1 MRPVR
6 LAAAILLGSV
16 ATIALGKADSACA
29 AEADRRPN
37 VLWIISDDH
46 SRDDLGCYGNRWVK
60 TPNVDR
66 LARQATRFTLAFA
79 AAPTCAPTRSGLI
92 TGMYPISIGAHNQ
105 RNAEAVL
112 PPQVRLLP
120 QYLKEAGYFCVNAN
134 WNLQRLGKTDYQFQ
148 WDRKSTYERATD
160 WAQRKPGQP
169 FFAQVQIS
177 EPHRT
182 FKPDP
187 ENPIDPARIT
197 LPPQYP
203 DDPVVRIDF
212 AQYLESVQIADRK
225 VGEILRK
232 LEAEGDAQSTV
243 VFFYSDQGRPFPR
256 GKQFLYDEGLAI
268 PLIIRWPGKLA
279 PGSVCD
285 DLVSMIDFAPTCL
298 SLAGLD
304 VPGHMH
310 GVVFLGDRATR
321 REHIFAS
328 RDRVDDAVDRIRCLR
343 TERYKYIRNFN
354 PELPYDQD
362 ETYMVMMH
370 PTLAALKKWHAEGR
384 LNEAQAKWMAPS
396 RPEEELYDLAADPH
410 ELRNLADAPKH
421 RQLLVELRERLD
433 RWIDETNDHGRK
445 REPEEL
451 LASIR
456 EQYEER
462 LAQTLKKRG
471 LTRPD
476 ELYDYWR
483 RTLEPTR
490 P

>member
-1 MRPVR
+1 MRRIR
-6 LAAAILLGSV
+6 LVAATLLGLVAAI
-16 ATIALGKADSACA
+16 ALDDANPACG

-66 LARQATRFTLAFA
+66 LARQATRFTRAFA

-112 PPQVRLLP
+112 PPHVRLLP

-134 WNLQRLGKTDYQFQ
+134 WNLRRPGKTDYQFQ

-160 WAQRKPGQP
+160 WAERKPGQP

-177 EPHRT
+177 EPHRP

-187 ENPIDPARIT
+187 ENPIDPDRIA

-212 AQYLESVQIADRK
+212 AQYFESVQIADRK

-232 LEAEGDAQSTV
+232 LEAEGDAENTV
-243 VFFYSDQGRPFPR
+243 VFFFSDQGRPFPR

-268 PLIIRWPGKLA
+268 PLIVRWPGKLA
-279 PGSVCD
+279 PGSVRD

-304 VPGHMH
+304 VPEHVH
-310 GVVFLGDRATR
+310 GAVFLGDRATR
-321 REHIFAS
+321 RECLFAS

-343 TERYKYIRNFN
+343 TERYKYIRNFY

-384 LNEAQAKWMAPS
+384 LDEAQSKWMAPS

-410 ELRNLADAPKH
+410 ELCNLADDPRH
-421 RQLLVELRERLD
+421 REVLVSLRGQLD
-433 RWIDETNDHGRK
+433 RWLDETNDHGRT

-456 EQYEER
+456 EQYQKR
-462 LAQTLKKRG
+462 LAKTLEQRG
-471 LTRPD
+471 LKRPD

-490 P
+490 R